1 MSKVLARSALR
12 FSVVAGLLPAAPVS
26 RADFIDLA
34 AVPRPELVGA
44 QFTLSRQH
52 LDHFASPYSTP
63 LSLSAEGETK
73 STYTYGVYL
82 GWAPIRHLQ
91 LYLDLEMFQGAGVS
105 NSTGLSSLTNGDAIR
120 AGSAGLAKGPYI
132 ARKVLRYQLPLGEGR
147 HAVERGKDS
156 LAGEEPDTRLEFR
169 GGLVSVADDF
179 DRNRYANDT
188 RTQFQNWSLFNNT
201 AWDFAADTRGYTGGG
216 MLAYIS
222 PRWALRGGLY
232 QMPKRANGQQ
242 LDAPLSHARGEY
254 LELTLQPQPDG
265 AALRVLVYENVG
277 RFGRYREAIDTAA
290 ANGTTPDILADDAPG
305 RHRYGYT
312 LNGELPLADEGETG
326 LFARLGWSDG
336 RTESFAFTEQD
347 RHLSF
352 GGQLSGTHWG
362 RGEDRFGL
370 GYVIGGLSRDHRDY
384 LAAGGSGFVL
394 GDGRIRYGTERVLEA
409 YYRFEPIRFLQI
421 SPDLQYIENPGYNR
435 DRGPATVVG
444 FRVHAEY

>member
-352 GGQLSGTHWG
+352 GGQLSGLHWG

-394 GDGRIRYGTERVLEA
+394 GDGRLRYGTERVLEA
-409 YYRFEPIRFLQI
+409 YYRFEPTRFLQI

-435 DRGPATVVG
+435 DRCPATVIG

>member
-1 MSKVLARSALR
+1 MSKDLVRSALR
-12 FSVVAGLLPAAPVS
+12 FSLIAGMLLAAPMTQ
-26 RADFIDLA
+26 AAFIDLA
-34 AVPRPELVGA
+34 SVPLPELVGA

-52 LDHFASPYSTP
+52 LDHFDSPYSTP

-82 GWAPIRHLQ
+82 GWEPIRHLQ

-132 ARKVLRYQLPLGEGR
+132 ARKVLRYQLPLGDGR

-188 RTQFQNWSLFNNT
+188 RTQFQNWSLFNNA

-222 PRWALRGGLY
+222 PSWALRAGLY

-277 RFGRYREAIDTAA
+277 RFGRYRAAINTAA
-290 ANGTTPDILADDAPG
+290 ANGTTPDIVADDAPG
-305 RHRYGYT
+305 RNRYGFT

-352 GGQLSGTHWG
+352 GGQLAGAHWG
-362 RGEDRFGL
+362 RREDRFGL
-370 GYVIGGLSRDHRDY
+370 GYVIGGLSQDHRDY

-409 YYRFEPIRFLQI
+409 YYRFQPIRVLQI
-421 SPDLQYIENPGYNR
+421 SPDVQFIENPGYNR